1 MIMAWTLKDNIPP
14 EPASVTDL
22 IDGDLDE
29 VTKLDLTAKG
39 LRCLPDD
46 LERLRNLRILDV
58 SANELE
64 TLPNRL
70 GELAELRSLHI
81 FRNNLIALPASI
93 GQCTHLAFLDVD
105 GNPIRTLPVELA
117 QLTALEGLDISRTQ
131 ITTLPP
137 GLEKLPIRR
146 LALSRLPDNADSILP
161 HWPVNDLTFRKS
173 AAEQI
178 TATIALLPAVTRLR
192 LFDNHLTTWPQA
204 LNTLNLVSLEIW
216 GGIAL
221 GFPDLRVFPTLQV
234 VELRY
239 CNINSIPDWVGS
251 LSNLTSLELSRN
263 KITTLPRQLADLG
276 DDLKLDLSGNPLA
289 PPLDE
294 LAKQGTPALFAYL
307 RSLTED
313 AAPDPVETVP
323 TVPEQQTAPLSVEVE
338 QGRLRV
344 RPEAGTI
351 EALRREFATMFG
363 LVRKR
368 AVEAAQAIGGN
379 HVKMA
384 GLLRDYLSYLGE
396 TPEQLQGIALGFTG
410 QDITIQ
416 AAHCRDEDGT
426 DQLSQDQ
433 RASLEILLAAHELLM
448 RSVPEWQ
455 DYVLKTGQRP
465 PLSDEI
471 AMLVRTLSQGIVVD
485 MRQRPKEIDKAVA
498 DRLQDLTDLADQSP
512 PDQRHLTRWGLSDGL
527 GNLLSALAKEALLTG
542 KEIPNEAR
550 KLTARGIIG
559 LGAAAACI
567 MLSHAPELLALAQL
581 LPGYGWISQVIVAL
595 RAMAEK

>member
-1 MIMAWTLKDNIPP
+1 M
-14 EPASVTDL
+14 
-22 IDGDLDE
+22 
-29 VTKLDLTAKG
+29 
-39 LRCLPDD
+39 
-46 LERLRNLRILDV
+46 
-58 SANELE
+58 
-64 TLPNRL
+64 
-70 GELAELRSLHI
+70 
-81 FRNNLIALPASI
+81 
-93 GQCTHLAFLDVD
+93 
-105 GNPIRTLPVELA
+105 
-117 QLTALEGLDISRTQ
+117 
-131 ITTLPP
+131 
-137 GLEKLPIRR
+137 
-146 LALSRLPDNADSILP
+146 
-161 HWPVNDLTFRKS
+161 
-173 AAEQI
+173 
-178 TATIALLPAVTRLR
+178 
-192 LFDNHLTTWPQA
+192 
-204 LNTLNLVSLEIW
+204 
-216 GGIAL
+216 
-221 GFPDLRVFPTLQV
+221 
-234 VELRY
+234 
-239 CNINSIPDWVGS
+239 PDWIGS
-251 LSNLTSLELSRN
+251 LSNLTSLNLSGN
-263 KITTLPRQLADLG
+263 NITTLPHQLADLG
-276 DDLKLDLSGNPLA
+276 DDLELDLTGNPLA
-289 PPLDE
+289 PPLDT
-294 LAKQGTPALFAYL
+294 LAMQGTPALFAYL
-307 RSLTED
+307 RSLPED
-313 AAPDPVETVP
+313 AAPDPVETAEA
-323 TVPEQQTAPLSVEVE
+323 VPEQQTAPLSVEVE

-384 GLLRDYLSYLGE
+384 GLLRDYLGSLGE
-396 TPEQLQGIALGFTG
+396 APEQLQGIALGFTG

-416 AAHCRDEDGT
+416 TAHCRDEDGT

-471 AMLVRTLSQGIVVD
+471 AMLERTLSRGIVVEV
-485 MRQRPKEIDKAVA
+485 RQRPTEIDKAVA

-542 KEIPNEAR
+542 KEIPSEAR

-559 LGAAAACI
+559 LGAVAAWI
-567 MLSHAPELLALAQL
+567 ILNHAPELLALAQL

>member
-1 MIMAWTLKDNIPP
+1 MAWTRKDNIPP

-29 VTKLDLTAKG
+29 VTKLNLS
-39 LRCLPDD
+39 LRCLQCLPDD
-46 LERLRNLRILDV
+46 LGRLRNLQILDV
-58 SANELE
+58 SANQLV
-64 TLPNRL
+64 
-70 GELAELRSLHI
+70 
-81 FRNNLIALPASI
+81 ALPSSI
-93 GQCTHLAFLDVD
+93 GRCTHLKSLDVG
-105 GNPIRTLPVELA
+105 GNPLATLPVELA
-117 QLTALEGLDISRTQ
+117 KLTALEGLNISRTQ

-161 HWPVNDLTFRKS
+161 HWPVTDLTFREMS
-173 AAEQI
+173 EADI
-178 TATIALLPAVTRLR
+178 TATTALLPAVTHLS
-192 LFDNHLTTWPQA
+192 LSSSGLTTWPQA
-204 LNTLNLVSLEIW
+204 LNKPGLISLRIW
-216 GGIAL
+216 HEPAL
-221 GFPDLRVFPTLQV
+221 SFPDLRLFPNLQDAALV
-234 VELRY
+234 S
-239 CNINSIPDWVGS
+239 CKIKSIPDWIGS
-251 LSNLTSLELSRN
+251 LPNLTFLYLNFNE
-263 KITTLPRQLADLG
+263 ITTLPRQLADLG
-276 DDLKLDLSGNPLA
+276 DDLELDLSGNPLA

-294 LAKQGTPALFAYL
+294 LAKKGTPALFAYL
-307 RSLTED
+307 RSLPED
-313 AAPDPVETVP
+313 AASDPVETAE

-384 GLLRDYLSYLGE
+384 GLLRDYLSSLGE
-396 TPEQLQGIALGFTG
+396 APEQLQGIALGFTG

-416 AAHCRDEDGT
+416 AGHCRDEDGT

-498 DRLQDLTDLADQSP
+498 DRLQDLTDLAQDSP
-512 PDQRHLTRWGLSDGL
+512 PEHIHLARWGMVDAL
-527 GNLLSALAKEALLTG
+527 GNVLSELARQALLTVQD
-542 KEIPNEAR
+542 IPGEAR
-550 KLTARGIIG
+550 KGIIG
-559 LGAAAACI
+559 LGLLAASSY
-567 MLSHAPELLALAQL
+567 LSHAPELLALAQL

-595 RAMAEK
+595 RAMVEK